1 MNKVFKWIFAIFV
14 IASVFCGVGC
24 KPGVEIKP
32 TEKETGTIQGKAFY
46 SNDNVD
52 NHSGIQITLVSTDG
66 LRSVAYCESRGIA
79 TNARSV
85 SDIKTTSEDGSYS
98 FENIPVGTYTIWASS
113 RNSVEEAIET
123 NVNVTANEVVTAND
137 LNLVATGNIK
147 GTITIDGKTDKTLGL
162 DVFIA
167 GTSYVAKVGPTG
179 NYEIS
184 KVPSSKGYMLCVQ
197 KGEYTT
203 IISEDLEVK
212 AKETIEVDCKNL
224 LSKDWILENETQTNP
239 TFKWLGEFAT
249 EPEDPDLYDAYY
261 NTTDGCSYIW
271 NGSDWD
277 LLAKSGEDGADGKD
291 GDAGQSIVW
300 KGELKSAPKNPK
312 LYWAYYNTTDG
323 CSYIWNG
330 SDWDLLAK
338 SGEDGA
344 DGKDGV
350 DGEDGKDGTNGTDG
364 KDGVD
369 GQSIVWKGE
378 LEAAPKNPKLYWA
391 YYNTTYGC
399 SYIWNGSD
407 WDILA
412 KDGDAVPEEFVIIP
426 AGSFQMGSNDG
437 ENDNKPV
444 HKVTITKPF
453 YMGKCE
459 VTQAEYEKYC
469 SYTGSSRPSSSYGD
483 GDNYPAYYVSWYDAL
498 VYCNKRSMAE
508 GLTPCYSIKGSTDP
522 KVWGTV
528 PSDQDA
534 TWDAATCNW
543 NANGYRLP
551 TEAEWEYAASA
562 GDNTVDSLTYSG
574 TSNVDELGDYA
585 WYYKSANDNTHEVGT
600 KEANAFGLYDMSGNV
615 GEWCWNWFTV
625 SYDTTTEGGSDPT
638 GATSGSYLAGYC
650 RVSRGGGW
658 DKGSFYCAVSYRCD
672 GCPDYRGNNLGF
684 RVVRLAN

>member
-24 KPGVEIKP
+24 KPEVEIKP

-123 NVNVTANEVVTAND
+123 NVNVTANEVVTAN
-137 LNLVATGNIK
+137 IK

-224 LSKDWILENETQTNP
+224 LSKDWILENETQTNL

-249 EPEDPDLYDAYY
+249 APENPDLYDAYY

-277 LLAKSGEDGADGKD
+277 LLAKSGEDGKD
-291 GDAGQSIVW
+291 GV
-300 KGELKSAPKNPK
+300 N
-312 LYWAYYNTTDG
+312 
-323 CSYIWNG
+323 
-330 SDWDLLAK
+330 
-338 SGEDGA
+338 GA

-350 DGEDGKDGTNGTDG
+350 NGTDG
-364 KDGVD
+364 KDGVA
-369 GQSIVWKGE
+369 GQSIEWKGE
-378 LEAAPKNPKLYWA
+378 LKAAPENPELYWA
-391 YYNTTYGC
+391 YYNINTGC
-399 SYIWNGSD
+399 SYIWNGNSWDLLTQHAHTYELTSD
-407 WDILA
+407 EKSHWYACACGA
-412 KDGDAVPEEFVIIP
+412 KDEAEHNFSIWKVTTDPTDTTEGTSKRVCDICKFEETKQIIP
-426 AGSFQMGSNDG
+426 IPEGFVLVEAGSFQMGSNEGDS
-437 ENDNKPV
+437 ENQPV

-453 YMGKCE
+453 YMGKYE
-459 VTQAEYEKYC
+459 VTLAEYKKDYI
-469 SYTGSSRPSSSYGD
+469 D
-483 GDNYPAYYVSWYDAL
+483 GVGNNPVVNVGWYNVL
-498 VYCNKRSMAE
+498 VYCNKRSRAE
-508 GLTPCYSIKGSTDP
+508 GLTPCYSIDGSTDP
-522 KVWGTV
+522 NDWGHV
-528 PSDQDA
+528 PTS
-534 TWDAATCNW
+534 TWDRKWDAVECNW

-551 TEAEWEYAASA
+551 TEAEWEYAARA

-585 WYYKSANDNTHEVGT
+585 WYLDNANDNIYEVGT
-600 KEANAFGLYDMSGNV
+600 KKANAFGLYDMSGNV
-615 GEWCWNWFTV
+615 YEWCWNKF
-625 SYDTTTEGGSDPT
+625 SFDGYDTEAEGGSDPT
-638 GATSGSYLAGYC
+638 GISVGSHRIC
-650 RVSRGGGW
+650 RGGGW
-658 DKGSFYCAVSYRCD
+658 ESSSDNCAVSYRHWFGPFSGVFCV
-672 GCPDYRGNNLGF
+672 GF

>member
-1 MNKVFKWIFAIFV
+1 MNKVFKWVFAIFV

-46 SNDNVD
+46 SNQNVD

-123 NVNVTANEVVTAND
+123 NVNVRANEVVTAND

-212 AKETIEVDCKNL
+212 AKETIEVGCKNL
-224 LSKDWILENETQTNP
+224 LSKDWILENETQTNL

-291 GDAGQSIVW
+291 GVA
-300 KGELKSAPKNPK
+300 
-312 LYWAYYNTTDG
+312 
-323 CSYIWNG
+323 
-330 SDWDLLAK
+330 
-338 SGEDGA
+338 
-344 DGKDGV
+344 
-350 DGEDGKDGTNGTDG
+350 
-364 KDGVD
+364 

-378 LEAAPKNPKLYWA
+378 LEAAPENPELNWA
-391 YYNTTYGC
+391 YYNTTDGG

-407 WDILA
+407 WDLLTQHANHTFNEWTVTTEPTTNAQEKNQRTCSICGYVDSVVLQPA
-412 KDGDAVPEEFVIIP
+412 PEGFRFVK
-426 AGSFQMGSNDG
+426 GG
-437 ENDNKPV
+437 
-444 HKVTITKPF
+444 T
-453 YMGKCE
+453 
-459 VTQAEYEKYC
+459 
-469 SYTGSSRPSSSYGD
+469 
-483 GDNYPAYYVSWYDAL
+483 
-498 VYCNKRSMAE
+498 
-508 GLTPCYSIKGSTDP
+508 IKGSL
-522 KVWGTV
+522 
-528 PSDQDA
+528 PSFVSDDA
-534 TWDAATCNW
+534 
-543 NANGYRLP
+543 R
-551 TEAEWEYAASA
+551 EI
-562 GDNTVDSLTYSG
+562 
-574 TSNVDELGDYA
+574 
-585 WYYKSANDNTHEVGT
+585 
-600 KEANAFGLYDMSGNV
+600 F
-615 GEWCWNWFTV
+615 
-625 SYDTTTEGGSDPT
+625 
-638 GATSGSYLAGYC
+638 
-650 RVSRGGGW
+650 
-658 DKGSFYCAVSYRCD
+658 
-672 GCPDYRGNNLGF
+672 
-684 RVVRLAN
+684 

>member
-1 MNKVFKWIFAIFV
+1 MNKVFKRIFAIFV

-24 KPGVEIKP
+24 KPEVEIKP

-212 AKETIEVDCKNL
+212 AKETIEVGCKNL
-224 LSKDWILENETQTNP
+224 LSKDWILENETQTNL

-249 EPEDPDLYDAYY
+249 EPEDPDLYD
-261 NTTDGCSYIW
+261 
-271 NGSDWD
+271 
-277 LLAKSGEDGADGKD
+277 
-291 GDAGQSIVW
+291 
-300 KGELKSAPKNPK
+300 
-312 LYWAYYNTTDG
+312 AYYNTTDG

-369 GQSIVWKGE
+369 GQSIEWKGE

-391 YYNTTYGC
+391 YYNTLDGC

-412 KDGDAVPEEFVIIP
+412 KDGDAVPEEFVLIP

-508 GLTPCYSIKGSTDP
+508 GLTPCYRISNSIDP
-522 KVWGTV
+522 EYWGDV
-528 PSDQDA
+528 PTS
-534 TWDAATCNW
+534 TWDKKWEAVECNW

-551 TEAEWEYAASA
+551 TEAEWEYAARA

-574 TSNVDELGDYA
+574 TSDVNKLRDYA
-585 WYYKSANDNTHEVGT
+585 WYYSNSRGSTHEVGT
-600 KEANAFGLYDMSGNV
+600 KNANEFGLYDMSGNV
-615 GEWCWNWFTV
+615 DEWCWNWMAG
-625 SYDTTTEGGSDPT
+625 SYNTTTESGNDPVGALSGGFH
-638 GATSGSYLAGYC
+638 
-650 RVSRGGGW
+650 VIRGGGLISNS
-658 DKGSFYCAVSYRCD
+658 DFCAVSSRLYDNPFNTSRSC
-672 GCPDYRGNNLGF
+672 GF